1 MPSVSS
7 VIDTGFGNEHYFRL
21 NDMAVTDDQKV
32 WVGGPDQELKLFD
45 LKGNLHRRVNITWYG
60 EHICMYNKQLLYSD
74 WYHKSVKKISDDD
87 TELTMFTTGDWAPYG
102 ITESA
107 FGDLLV
113 CLRKDDQSKV
123 VRYSSNGTV
132 LQEVQYVSQSQPLYQ
147 AAWYIAENVNW
158 DIIVTDYAK
167 DKVIAVDILGKFR
180 YIYPGRNNELYAGS
194 VATDSVGHVYITD
207 QISDKIHMLD
217 RDGGFLR
224 YIIPEGGISFPC
236 PVCMIGD
243 DEMIVGEQSTGLVK
257 RIKLFD

>member
-1 MPSVSS
+1 M
-7 VIDTGFGNEHYFRL
+7 
-21 NDMAVTDDQKV
+21 
-32 WVGGPDQELKLFD
+32 FD

-132 LQEVQYVSQSQPLYQ
+132 LQEIQYVSQSQPLYQ

-167 DKVIAVDILGKFR
+167 DKVIAVDTLGKFR
-180 YIYPGRNNELYAGS
+180 YIYPVRNNEFYAGS

-207 QISDKIHMLD
+207 HISDKIHMLD
-217 RDGGFLR
+217 RDGRFLR
-224 YIIPEGGISFPC
+224 NIIPEEGIEFPHA
-236 PVCMIGD
+236 VCMIGD
-243 DEMIVGEQSTGLVK
+243 DEMIVGEQYTGLVK
-257 RIKLFD
+257 KIKLFE